1 MESAL
6 ALSRSMFAI
15 SLIEMARSSGHI
27 SSFIMHTV
35 KCHLEAPPNYRFIY
49 LYVSLRTADTFPVV
63 ASLPLKNSYFWRER
77 GDDQKCVCC
86 LQATCMYYDVLKLN

>member
-15 SLIEMARSSGHI
+15 SLIEMARSSGRI

-35 KCHLEAPPNYRFIY
+35 KCRL
-49 LYVSLRTADTFPVV
+49 
-63 ASLPLKNSYFWRER
+63 
-77 GDDQKCVCC
+77 
-86 LQATCMYYDVLKLN
+86 